1 MAEIVSDDAKERDP
15 GWRSGQNVTWHMDQ
29 PDTSPND
36 MQDYSTEERRELAR
50 KSRAQPPLFG
60 NAERQ
65 ALTSAAHAR
74 MLEREA
80 VSGSLQIPLSYQ
92 PVAACSC
99 VSALWSCCPA

>member
-1 MAEIVSDDAKERDP
+1 MAEIASDDPERDA
-15 GWRSGQNVTWHMDQ
+15 GWRSGQNVTWRIDQ
-29 PDTSPND
+29 PDTSPTD
-36 MQDYSTEERRELAR
+36 MQDYSKEERRELAR

-65 ALTSAAHAR
+65 ALTNAAHAR

-80 VSGSLQIPLSYQ
+80 VSGRNSLSYQ